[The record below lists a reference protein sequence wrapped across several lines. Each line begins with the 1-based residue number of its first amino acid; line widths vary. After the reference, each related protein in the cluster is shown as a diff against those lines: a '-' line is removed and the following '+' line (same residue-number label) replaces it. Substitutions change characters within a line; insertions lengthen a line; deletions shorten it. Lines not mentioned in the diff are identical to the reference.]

1 MSSKLQGKGPKTL
14 ETHLA
19 LVVRRV
25 DKAIQQI
32 AWFVGV
38 CWIVIYPVD
47 SVIQPSNNSG
57 LKGEGSHPIFFQRM
71 EPKSWFCVVERPSKV
86 LEVLAQKR
94 VRTLTHSQR
103 GDVQRTTLRVVLVQ
117 NTLSLFHVVI
127 TLQVKLP

>member
-32 AWFVGV
+32 AWFAGV

-71 EPKSWFCVVERPSKV
+71 EPKSWFCVVECPSKV
-86 LEVLAQKR
+86 LEVLAQKKS
-94 VRTLTHSQR
+94 TNPDSLPTR
-103 GDVQRTTLRVVLVQ
+103 GRSKD
-117 NTLSLFHVVI
+117 NTARNTRAKYSFFI
-127 TLQVKLP
+127 SRRNNATS